1 MHFRPRVLC
10 GEDIK
15 KQCDGKSTTPKG
27 VVSSLALLP
36 RVGRVPLANPALSI
50 VQPRCGRGTPCGLME
65 MGRGGLHMDG
75 WFPLGGLYVN
85 GSFVCVGCVEK
96 YDGDG

>member
-1 MHFRPRVLC
+1 M
-10 GEDIK
+10 
-15 KQCDGKSTTPKG
+15 
-27 VVSSLALLP
+27 
-36 RVGRVPLANPALSI
+36 
-50 VQPRCGRGTPCGLME
+50 GTPCGLME

-75 WFPLGGLYVN
+75 WFPLGGLHVN